1 MLDPGCGP
9 WPGSGDTNR
18 FTCSKKVALNNRL
31 NIPSPLILEL
41 PLTPY
46 SFLQYALRLTPHR
59 NPTAPPVTGNFPTLL
74 CTLTG
79 LPLNEALSLKR
90 ASGRSRGSREQLE
103 R

>member
-1 MLDPGCGP
+1 MLDPGYGP

-18 FTCSKKVALNNRL
+18 CTCSKKVALNNRVK
-31 NIPSPLILEL
+31 IPSPLIPEL

-59 NPTAPPVTGNFPTLL
+59 NPTAPLPVTGNFPTLL

-79 LPLNEALSLKR
+79 LSLNEALSLKR
-90 ASGRSRGSREQLE
+90 ASGSREQLE